1 MIDIKR
7 ILCRFFLIFLCLEFL
22 LGWGFFSHK
31 KINYYFVTSLRENK
45 DAEPLFSFYNKHIN
59 YIVDHAGDPDSR
71 RAYSRSEGEKHF
83 LNIECFGDDIMQ
95 QDYVSY
101 DEFVNYYAYNLA
113 KKLRPELKTSEEIE
127 KYVKNKILKEYG
139 INPWA
144 IIHTKKALTE
154 AFKNK
159 DINRILLETINL
171 AHYIADSCVVFHCTS
186 NYNGQL
192 TGQEGIHAFWENTI
206 PQYFFDEFDV
216 AKSICLAKYDKVFN
230 RTIWKNVLR
239 SNIES
244 KRALDVEKQ
253 LDKDVKL
260 GKFCYK
266 ARKNTVNRMHSKEYS
281 REYNRRLN
289 GQIANQIKRSIMLIA
304 DAVYTAWMDAG
315 KPILLDIAQENS
327 PAQIERGSGPSE
339 LIVQNKNKKGNARSN
354 NKNQKEKRENKDNA
368 AGNAASGDKREISK
382 GATGSVVACIV
393 AFITAYLLKY
403 RRKRKK
409 EKSGNGK
416 KVSKK

>member
-1 MIDIKR
+1 MNAKR
-7 ILCRFFLIFLCLEFL
+7 ILCRFLFIFLCFGAL

-31 KINYYFVTSLRENK
+31 KINHYFVMSLSKNK
-45 DAEPLFSFYNKHIN
+45 DARPLFSFYNKHVN
-59 YIVDHAGDPDSR
+59 YLVDHAGDPDSR
-71 RAYSRSEGEKHF
+71 RAHSRSEGEKHF
-83 LNIECFGDDIMQ
+83 LNIENFGEEIMQ
-95 QDYVSY
+95 EDYVSY
-101 DEFVNYYAYNLA
+101 NEFINHYAYNLA
-113 KKLRPELKTSEEIE
+113 KELRPELKTSEEIE

-139 INPWA
+139 TNPWA

-159 DINRILLETINL
+159 DTAKIMFETINL
-171 AHYIADSCVVFHCTS
+171 AHYIADSCVVFHCTA
-186 NYNGQL
+186 NYDGQL
-192 TGQEGIHAFWENTI
+192 TGQNGIHAFWESTI

-216 AKSICLAKYDKVFN
+216 EKSIRPAKYDNDFN

-239 SNIES
+239 SNLES

-304 DAVYTAWMDAG
+304 DAVYTAWVDAG
-315 KPILLDIAQENS
+315 KPILLDISQENS
-327 PAQIERGSGPSE
+327 PAQIERWSEHNE
-339 LIVQNKNKKGNARSN
+339 LIV
-354 NKNQKEKRENKDNA
+354 
-368 AGNAASGDKREISK
+368 
-382 GATGSVVACIV
+382 
-393 AFITAYLLKY
+393 
-403 RRKRKK
+403 
-409 EKSGNGK
+409 
-416 KVSKK
+416 